1 MPGPPPVTTS
11 ASSGVGIQDH
21 QLAGVQFHPTK
32 ASHTRHSQ
40 DSIASSTAS
49 SSGCPPSSSSATST
63 SSSSAHGG
71 IHGVDQ
77 RLTIDGATG
86 NLQDD
91 FDDIFSGLGGK
102 QNTSSEEFQTLNW
115 FLDSWDSLNK
125 KCLICWNCFF
135 CWNTWNHGQVGLTSL
150 TWFTGLR
157 TKTSQQ
163 QQAECYILW
172 PCRYAAG
179 KKMFYELHT
188 GNRQHTDT

>member
-125 KCLICWNCFF
+125 KLLNLLKLLYLLNYPKSWSGWFNQFDLVYWF
-135 CWNTWNHGQVGLTSL
+135 ENVPTTTS
-150 TWFTGLR
+150 R
-157 TKTSQQ
+157 
-163 QQAECYILW
+163 
-172 PCRYAAG
+172 
-179 KKMFYELHT
+179 MLHSV
-188 GNRQHTDT
+188 